1 MKMSAA
7 AVVSMAV
14 GLVLVSTGVAL
25 GQGKQGTR
33 SVTLPFNLTDNV
45 GNQWLIYGN
54 GMVQQQGGNAP
65 VFAQLAQVTV
75 NGANINMRGNQQGK
89 VDEKTG
95 ELLLENLV
103 AGGVSV
109 TRRVLIDPGEGSIR
123 FVDTFKAVGNNAGKA
138 ATVNLNYSNNFNFG
152 IMQARTVMDPRRK
165 DQPMGWAA
173 MTHGNRAIHQTWAAA
188 GSKLA
193 PKINWPEGS
202 NVLQV
207 AFALE
212 IPAGKEASLVHYHG
226 STETLE
232 KAAELV
238 GGGAK
243 GAKLLAG
250 VSPELRRTVANA
262 VARSGAVPEEL
273 ELIRGE
279 GGLDVVEIRN
289 GDLLRGTLT
298 DATFAI
304 KTAYGRVELPAERVI
319 AVLSVGRLKPL
330 QLLVTAE
337 GEVFGG
343 QLESGALAMR
353 LSSGQTVNIPITQL
367 TRAGYRVRD
376 SETDDALPLGKPLV
390 TLRTGERMAIAIPGE
405 TLEVATRYGLLKL
418 PVAAVGEVQL
428 KSDDSPVH
436 VITLSDGSRISG
448 LLTTSKF
455 DFLLDGAAGRQTL
468 SVPASAVLRL
478 RPSPLP
484 VTPADDAARSEMLV
498 YGDDVLRGQIIGT
511 LQLDT
516 AFETVDVR
524 GDQLRGIARSEEGN
538 ELRVT
543 LWDQTVLTGQP
554 RLPSVSVR
562 LDCGVTVEVAV
573 DLIQSFTNPAPKPSD
588 AMAERVKSLVS
599 NLNDDDFKK
608 REGAQIELIAAGAVV
623 VPLLEELKPAQP
635 PEAQQR
641 IEQILIQLK
650 K

>member
-1 MKMSAA
+1 
-7 AVVSMAV
+7 
-14 GLVLVSTGVAL
+14 
-25 GQGKQGTR
+25 
-33 SVTLPFNLTDNV
+33 
-45 GNQWLIYGN
+45 
-54 GMVQQQGGNAP
+54 
-65 VFAQLAQVTV
+65 
-75 NGANINMRGNQQGK
+75 
-89 VDEKTG
+89 
-95 ELLLENLV
+95 
-103 AGGVSV
+103 
-109 TRRVLIDPGEGSIR
+109 
-123 FVDTFKAVGNNAGKA
+123 
-138 ATVNLNYSNNFNFG
+138 
-152 IMQARTVMDPRRK
+152 
-165 DQPMGWAA
+165 
-173 MTHGNRAIHQTWAAA
+173 
-188 GSKLA
+188 
-193 PKINWPEGS
+193 
-202 NVLQV
+202 
-207 AFALE
+207 
-212 IPAGKEASLVHYHG
+212 
-226 STETLE
+226 
-232 KAAELV
+232 
-238 GGGAK
+238 
-243 GAKLLAG
+243 
-250 VSPELRRTVANA
+250 
-262 VARSGAVPEEL
+262 
-273 ELIRGE
+273 
-279 GGLDVVEIRN
+279 
-289 GDLLRGTLT
+289 
-298 DATFAI
+298 
-304 KTAYGRVELPAERVI
+304 
-319 AVLSVGRLKPL
+319 
-330 QLLVTAE
+330 
-337 GEVFGG
+337 
-343 QLESGALAMR
+343 LAMR

-390 TLRTGERMAIAIPGE
+390 TLRTGERMAIAVPGE

-448 LLTTSKF
+448 LLTTPKF

-599 NLNDDDFKK
+599 KLNDDDFKK